1 MNIKIHK
8 NDNVIVIAG
17 NDKGKTGKILKV
29 FPKESRVIIEGVNI
43 RKRHSKPTQNNPQ
56 GGIMEKEAPIH
67 ISNVMLLDP
76 KSNEPTRIG
85 AQIILD
91 EKTGK
96 KKRARVSKVSGEMI

>member
-1 MNIKIHK
+1 MKVKIHK

-43 RKRHSKPTQNNPQ
+43 RKRHTKPTKNNPQ